1 MKLNYNKIS
10 KQYDDVREADV
21 ELINKF
27 LEEITFDEETKILD
41 FGCGTGNYTDKI
53 KRLTN
58 ADVYGIESLLM
69 E

>member
-27 LEEITFDEETKILD
+27 LEEITLDEKTKILD
-41 FGCGTGNYTDKI
+41 FGCGTGNVSVK
-53 KRLTN
+53 
-58 ADVYGIESLLM
+58 
-69 E
+69 